1 MGRRLLARSA
11 VCGEEGKAEET
22 PGKGEAMNPINL
34 HDYERLA
41 QQQVV
46 PAIWDT
52 YAQGSEDEVTLRA
65 NRSAYA
71 AVRLR
76 PRIFV
81 DVSACDIATTVLGI
95 PIRVPVLIAPTSVQ
109 QLAHPEGELATARAA
124 RAAGTVLV
132 ASTLSSYS
140 LEEIAGAAAGSP
152 LWFQFYLYRD
162 RSLTRELL
170 ARVERAGYQAIV
182 LTVDTPAIGNR
193 ERDRYNQFTLPEP
206 MQFGNFISRG
216 VQEEG
221 AARVPS
227 VTWQTRGE
235 REMLTWDVLPWLR
248 SLTSLPI
255 ILKGVLTA
263 EDAAQ
268 AVEAGVEG
276 IMVSNHGGRQLDGVL
291 PTIEALPEVVE
302 AAQGRCEVYLDGG
315 IRRGTDILK
324 ALALGARAVLIG
336 RPVFWGLAV
345 NGEAGV
351 SDVLRI
357 LAEELTLAMRLAGRP
372 TLASIDR
379 SLVKRPIFAA
389 PGEAVDTERILP
401 IG

>member
-1 MGRRLLARSA
+1 
-11 VCGEEGKAEET
+11 
-22 PGKGEAMNPINL
+22 MNPINL

-41 QQQVV
+41 QQRLD

-76 PRIFV
+76 PRILV
-81 DVSACDIATTVLGI
+81 DVSACDLATTVLGT
-95 PIRVPVLIAPTSVQ
+95 PIRLPVLIAPTSVQ

-124 RAAGTVLV
+124 HAAGTVLV

-140 LEEIAGAAAGSP
+140 LEEIARAVVGSP
-152 LWFQFYLYRD
+152 LWFQLYIYRD
-162 RSLTRELL
+162 RALTSDLL
-170 ARVERAGYQAIV
+170 ARVERAGYQALV

-193 ERDRYNQFTLPEP
+193 ERDRYNHFTLPEP
-206 MQFGNFISRG
+206 LQFGNFISQLA
-216 VQEEG
+216 QEG
-221 AARVPS
+221 GTRPGPL

-248 SLTSLPI
+248 SLTSLPL

-263 EDAAQ
+263 EDAAR
-268 AVEAGVEG
+268 AVEAGIDG
-276 IMVSNHGGRQLDGVL
+276 LIVSNHGGRQLDGVL

-302 AAQGRCEVYLDGG
+302 AVRGRCEVYLDGG

-351 SDVLRI
+351 YDVLHI
-357 LAEELTLAMRLAGRP
+357 WP
-372 TLASIDR
+372 
-379 SLVKRPIFAA
+379 KN
-389 PGEAVDTERILP
+389 
-401 IG
+401 